1 MLKDDTSYK
10 FKIIQEMIQKENNV
24 LTVSM
29 LCDIARVSRSGYYN
43 WVKSEDKRIKKEEQ
57 DRKDFEIILEAY
69 KFRGYDKG
77 AKGIYMRL
85 LHLNPPIIMNVKKIR
100 RLMKKYKLFCPIRQA
115 NPYRRMAKALKT
127 NNVADNILNR
137 EFKDHGPRMVLLTDI
152 TYIPY
157 ANVRCYLSVILD
169 AFTKEI
175 LAYVLSNSLEIDFV
189 LETINILVK
198 RHGMSLNTNTLVHS
212 DQGCHYTSYSF
223 IQILKDKQLRQSM
236 SRKGNCWDNAPQESF
251 FGHMKDEIDLSRCK
265 TFEDVKIII
274 DDWIYYYN
282 NERYQWGLA
291 KLSPIEYYNYII
303 TGEYPLEFRKN
314 KTSSS

>member
-1 MLKDDTSYK
+1 
-10 FKIIQEMIQKENNV
+10 MINKENNI

-29 LCDIARVSRSGYYN
+29 LCDIANVSRSGYYN
-43 WVKSEDKRIKKEEQ
+43 WIKSEDIRIKKEEQ
-57 DRKDFEIILEAY
+57 DRKDFEIILEVY

-85 LHLNPPIIMNVKKIR
+85 LHLNPPIIMNIKKIR
-100 RLMKKYKLFCPIRQA
+100 RLMKKYKLFCPIRKA

-127 NNVADNILNR
+127 NNIADNILNR
-137 EFKDHGPRMVLLTDI
+137 EFKSHGPRMVLLTDI

-157 ANVRCYLSVILD
+157 ANTRCYLSVILD

-175 LAYVLSNSLEIDFV
+175 LAYVLSDSLEVDFV
-189 LETINILVK
+189 LETVNILIEK
-198 RHGMSLNTNTLVHS
+198 HGISLSTETLVHS

-251 FGHMKDEIDLSRCK
+251 FGHMKYEIDLSKCK
-265 TFEDVKIII
+265 SFDDVKIII
-274 DDWIYYYN
+274 DDWIDYYN

-291 KLSPIEYYNYII
+291 KLSPVEYYNYII
-303 TGEYPLEFRKN
+303 TGEYPLKCG
-314 KTSSS
+314 KSKIPSS